1 MQPLFIIDLFI
12 CIISLFFFFY
22 YRKTETWRKRLSQ
35 NQSMVHVGFG
45 SVIPLVP
52 GPVSCVLNLSAILPL
67 LQMSVLYSLL
77 VAYVMVA
84 SCF

>member
-12 CIISLFFFFY
+12 CIMSFFFTTG
-22 YRKTETWRKRLSQ
+22 KLRLGERDCHRTRAWY
-35 NQSMVHVGFG
+35 MLGLD
-45 SVIPLVP
+45 PLSSSFQP
-52 GPVSCVLNLSAILPL
+52 CVLNLSAILPL
-67 LQMSVLYSLL
+67 LQMLVLYSLL